1 MAPRSRSDL
10 APTRSNRVNEISGPS
25 KFRVVFKNQ
34 LDGMSNRRAHEVPM
48 VLPPTVLDPNQLDI
62 GGPPEI
68 KRLRWII
75 EPPDA
80 TAANSLGMWNM
91 DRVLIADHVFQ
102 RILKGA

>member
-48 VLPPTVLDPNQLDI
+48 VLPPTVLDSNQLDI

-68 KRLRWII
+68 KRLRWIV

-80 TAANSLGMWNM
+80 AAAHPLGTGNM
-91 DRVLIADHVFQ
+91 DRVLVAVHVFQ
-102 RILKGA
+102 RIL